1 MTRQIK
7 IGNLKIG
14 GKTPIVIQSMA
25 KTDTKD
31 VSATIRQIKE
41 LESAGCELVRLAVK
55 DFQSANAIKKI
66 REGITIPL
74 VADIHFDYRL
84 AIAAIENGADKIRLN
99 PGNIHKEEQVM
110 EVARLAKKRRIPIRV
125 GLNSGS
131 IGLKAQGFPRLGSA
145 SLTTSR
151 SGQARLKANHL
162 VKVALDYIKILEKAK
177 FYDIIVSLKASDVM
191 TTIEA
196 CRKFSKSSRYPL
208 HLGVTAAGP
217 IAEGLVKSSLGIG
230 ILLSEGIGDTIR
242 VSLTGHPREE
252 VIAAKNILQ
261 ALGLRRFGPEIISCP
276 TCGRCQVD
284 LIKIVNEFEKS
295 YTLYAKRH
303 TLKTFPRIA
312 IMGCEVNGPGEAK
325 ESDIGIA
332 FGKGSG
338 VLFKKGKIVKRV
350 KEKEVIGEL
359 MKLMA

>member
-14 GKTPIVIQSMA
+14 GRAPIVIQSMT

-31 VSATIRQIKE
+31 ASATIRQIKE

-131 IGLKAQGFPRLGSA
+131 IGLPSA

-151 SGQARLKANHL
+151 SGQTRLKANHL

-325 ESDIGIA
+325 EADIGIA

-338 VLFKKGKIVKRV
+338 IIFKRGRIIKKV
-350 KEKEVIGEL
+350 KEKDAIKEIL
-359 MKLMA
+359 RNTLYTLRKTNN